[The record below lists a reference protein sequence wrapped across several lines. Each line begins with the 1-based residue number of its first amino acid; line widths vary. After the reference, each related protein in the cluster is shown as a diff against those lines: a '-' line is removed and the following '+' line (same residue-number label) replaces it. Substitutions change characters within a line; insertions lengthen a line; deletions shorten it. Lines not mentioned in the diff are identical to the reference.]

1 MAILFTNGSSI
12 NGNAYNNAV
21 NIGSG
26 HVVQVVNTSWGGS
39 LTTSSS
45 SFSNT
50 FSAAITI
57 QNGNKVLVEYY
68 MKQRQDNGNGTW
80 NLGRHQMNCS
90 TNGAQIW
97 TSGFNGA
104 HSPTIYQFS
113 KAALYA
119 PGAAGTFT
127 FQASASSWTGGNYY
141 FPEDGQAWI
150 RLSEISA

>member
-1 MAILFTNGSSI
+1 MAIIFTNGSQI
-12 NGNAYNNAV
+12 TGNTYNGGV

-26 HVVQVVNTSWGGS
+26 HVVQVVNQSWGGS
-39 LTTSSS
+39 LNTSSQ

-50 FSAAITI
+50 FSASITI

-80 NLGRHQMNCS
+80 NLARHQMNC
-90 TNGAQIW
+90 TNTSATIW

-104 HSPTIYQFS
+104 HSNSIYQFS
-113 KAALYA
+113 KAAMYS
-119 PGAAGTFT
+119 PGVGGTLT

-150 RLSEISA
+150 RLSEITA

>member
-1 MAILFTNGSSI
+1 MAILFTNGSQIS
-12 NGNAYNNAV
+12 GNTYNNAV

-39 LTTSSS
+39 LNTSSS

-50 FSAAITI
+50 FSSAITI
-57 QNGNKVLVEYY
+57 QSGNKVLVEYY

-80 NLGRHQMNCS
+80 NLARHQMNC
-90 TNGAQIW
+90 TNTGATIW

-104 HSPTIYQFS
+104 HSNSIYQFS
-113 KAALYA
+113 KAALYT
-119 PGAAGTFT
+119 PGSGGTFT

-150 RLSEISA
+150 RLSEITA